1 MKSVKEQSGLAYWMA
16 QVSAE
21 ARKAAH
27 HLDSKVVHD
36 LRVALRRCRS
46 LADGFRQIDPDKS
59 WKKMRRQGSA
69 LFDSLGELR
78 DCHVMQYWVEQ
89 LGIIDADPATEKL
102 TTHCKHQEHI
112 FEQHAKQ
119 ALDGFDGKRWDN
131 LAVTL
136 SRRSARLK
144 PGSAPFQVLALER
157 WTMARKLESPALRS
171 NSPAAF
177 HKLRIAIK
185 KFRYLVENFLPQHKK
200 AWGDSLKRAQDLLGE
215 IHDLDVLAETAQ
227 NIGAFES
234 SESQERWQMLI
245 RNERDLR
252 IEQYKKLMLGP
263 DSAWRVW
270 RSGLPRGCESRGASL
285 TRLQA
290 WSGFLDSDVRHN
302 RRVARFALKLY
313 DGLVH
318 CRVITGEHARS
329 RELLHA
335 AAVVHEVGRA
345 EQKNNHHKRTE
356 KMVASI
362 NHLPGWS
369 RSEVEIIA
377 RIARYHRGALPGN
390 GVLRDFPAG
399 HRRTVLLLSGVLRLA
414 NALDAD
420 HNGTIRG
427 IRISCS
433 TESVLVHAQGFQPQ
447 SETAETIAAARYLL
461 EMTCGRAVIVKTALA
476 KRRRVIRVTP
486 RKRTIAQQGITGR
499 T

>member
-1 MKSVKEQSGLAYWMA
+1 MA
-16 QVSAE
+16 RVSAE
-21 ARKAAH
+21 VRKAAH
-27 HLDSKVVHD
+27 HLDSKIVHD

-59 WKKMRRQGSA
+59 WKKMRRQGSV

-89 LGIIDADPATEKL
+89 LGVEADPATEKL
-102 TTHCKHQEHI
+102 STHCKHQEHI

-119 ALDGFDGKRWDN
+119 ALEAFDDKRWDG
-131 LAVTL
+131 LAMTL
-136 SRRSARLK
+136 SRRSARLQ
-144 PGSAPFQVLALER
+144 PGSAPFQALALER
-157 WTMARKLESPALRS
+157 WTAARKLESPALRTG
-171 NSPAAF
+171 NPAAL

-185 KFRYLVENFLPQHKK
+185 KFRYLVENFLPQHKE
-200 AWGDSLKRAQDLLGE
+200 AWGESLKKAQDLLGE
-215 IHDLDVLAETAQ
+215 IHDLDVLMETAQ

-234 SESQERWQMLI
+234 PESQERWQMLI
-245 RNERDLR
+245 RNEREIR
-252 IEQYKKLMLGP
+252 IEHYKELMLGP
-263 DSAWRVW
+263 DSAWRLW
-270 RSGLPRGCESRGASL
+270 RSGLPRGRESREASL

-290 WSGFLDSDVRHN
+290 WSGFLDSDVRHS
-302 RRVARFALKLY
+302 RRVAAFARKLY

-318 CRVITGEHARS
+318 CKVITGEHARS
-329 RELLHA
+329 RDLLHA

-345 EQKNNHHKRTE
+345 EQKSNHHKRTE
-356 KMVASI
+356 KMVAGI
-362 NHLPGWS
+362 KHLPGWI

-390 GVLRDFPAG
+390 SVLRNFPAG

-433 TESVLVHAQGFQPQ
+433 TESVFINAQGFQPQ
-447 SETAETIAAARYLL
+447 SEIVETIAAARYLL
-461 EMTCGRAVIVKTALA
+461 EMTCGRAVIVKPAPA
-476 KRRRVIRVTP
+476 KRPPVSRLTP
-486 RKRTIAQQGITGR
+486 TKRAAAQQRITAK